1 MATDIYLITLGLFF
15 GTVLLVFGMKYFS
28 AVFAAR
34 ARRADDE
41 AYRTLA
47 EKALAAQSD
56 SQTSLSA
63 IQADLARLTA
73 SLASVETIL
82 KQVE

>member
-1 MATDIYLITLGLFF
+1 MSTNIYLITMALLF
-15 GTVLLVFGMKYFS
+15 GTILLVFGMKYFS

-34 ARRADDE
+34 AKLSHDE
-41 AYRTLA
+41 AYKALA
-47 EKALAAQSD
+47 EKALAVQSD
-56 SQTSLSA
+56 NQASLSV
-63 IQADLARLTA
+63 IRSDLARLAA